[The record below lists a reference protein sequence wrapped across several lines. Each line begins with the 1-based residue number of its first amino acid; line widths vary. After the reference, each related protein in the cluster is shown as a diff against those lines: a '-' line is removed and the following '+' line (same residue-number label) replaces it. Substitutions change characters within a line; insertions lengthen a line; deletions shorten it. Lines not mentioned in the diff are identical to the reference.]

1 MGSLRNPIGPL
12 PSSIYW
18 RRRAVALTL
27 AALMVALAAWALA
40 SGGGGDDKGD
50 GANGAA
56 KPAPSITP
64 GPSQSGPAI
73 SEQPGGREDGG
84 TGTGP
89 GDGGSGSSGTDGGA
103 AAGTGSEASGGGHGS
118 GGTGAGAGGTVAR
131 QLPADSSLPNCPSST
146 LKVELESVK
155 TAYKPGEKPMF
166 RLIATNSSA
175 TTCKAD
181 FRPKEAVLSVTDSG
195 ADEVWSSEHCPSG
208 TERGLV
214 EVPAHATITY
224 SVPWDR
230 SRSEPGCASPRAG
243 AATAGTY
250 LVEASVSGVTVD
262 QATFR
267 LEKD

>member
-18 RRRAVALTL
+18 RRRAVALSL
-27 AALMVALAAWALA
+27 VALLVVLVAWAVG
-40 SGGGGDDKGD
+40 SGGGGGDKGD
-50 GANGAA
+50 GANGAG

-84 TGTGP
+84 AGNGGGGSAGTGGGAGTGTG
-89 GDGGSGSSGTDGGA
+89 GD
-103 AAGTGSEASGGGHGS
+103 ASGGGHGS
-118 GGTGAGAGGTVAR
+118 GGAGAGAGGTVAR
-131 QLPADSSLPNCPSST
+131 QLPADSSLPNCPSSA

-181 FRPKEAVLSVTDSG
+181 FRPKEAVLSITDSD
-195 ADEVWSSEHCPSG
+195 ADEVWSSEDCPSDP
-208 TERGLV
+208 ERALV
-214 EVPAHATITY
+214 EVPAHSTISY
-224 SVPWDR
+224 SVAWDR
-230 SRSEPGCASPRAG
+230 RQSAPRCATPP
-243 AATAGTY
+243 AASASAGTY
-250 LVEASVSGVTVD
+250 LVEASISGVTVD